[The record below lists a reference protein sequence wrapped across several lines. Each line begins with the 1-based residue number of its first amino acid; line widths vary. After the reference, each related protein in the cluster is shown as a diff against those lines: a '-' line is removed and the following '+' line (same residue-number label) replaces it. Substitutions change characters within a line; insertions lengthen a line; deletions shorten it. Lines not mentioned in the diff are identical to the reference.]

1 MAYAAV
7 TSLKGTLHLHFL
19 QSQPRFP
26 LQHNQQILIS
36 LHQNLGFLQEVLEKS
51 EIAYN
56 NSAMK
61 DLEAEMRDV
70 AFEAEER
77 IEMELS
83 SIYLQSSSID
93 EACLLRLD
101 GILKQAVKQT
111 DYLKKKLIKI
121 QSKQQ
126 FAKGPSILG
135 RMRQRGLLLG
145 STSSQPADPER
156 ENNIT
161 VSKFSKNASKF
172 DSRMVGCDKEFK
184 TILDK
189 LTQQS
194 AEHLQVVSIVGMG
207 GIGKTTLAREVYKD
221 PSITSYFYKKAWVTV
236 SQEYDVEQMLQCF
249 TDCVN
254 PASNDIPHKQRN
266 DNSKASVRKQSR
278 KQRIHNL
285 SGSLRKHLKDQRYL
299 IVMDDIWSTTAW
311 DSVQRCFPDD
321 NNGSRILLTSRLREV
336 AEYASSGN
344 STINLSFL
352 NDNESWNLYCNV
364 FGQTEFLSMFEQIGR
379 NIVKKCN
386 GLPLAIIVIASLLS
400 KTEET
405 VEKWS
410 NVAENVS
417 RYVSSDSNDAC
428 SRILCLSYNQLPHH
442 LKACFL
448 YFGVFPEDYEIHVKK
463 LARLWAAEGFLKAE
477 DHPNIEDPNMEEVAM
492 ECLQDLVD
500 RSLVFVNKQSYN
512 GKMKTIRI
520 HDLLRDLCL
529 REARHENL
537 LNVIGD
543 EKLPFY
549 KKKISCRWTSATSSF
564 HLLSLTKCFHKSH
577 SFHYHNDYYY
587 ESAERLFS
595 HFKLLRV
602 LDIECICSDRYEEL
616 YALANLIHL
625 RYLALKYSIDRTMG
639 RYSHLELFEHWNM
652 QSFIVRKNGGAFDS
666 FEAYGI
672 WKMPLLRNFCI
683 EWIVSLGT
691 LPVVHR
697 NLESISWLH
706 PKLCTKDLFTRI
718 PNLKKLGI
726 IDGGLDEN
734 NDGGSDEN
742 NLDCFYNF
750 VNLGQLEELSI
761 RGWKFNHIPCSG
773 IAWATSFLPN
783 LKKLKF
789 FWTSLAWSD
798 MRLIGMLPNLEVL
811 KLINAIASE
820 DTMWEPYEE
829 GFRQLKRLVIEDK
842 YGRWKHW
849 NAVGDHFPL
858 LECLELRE
866 CKYLQEIPSGFAD
879 IITLA
884 LIQLNGCGDSVLAS
898 AKLIQ
903 EEQYNNYGNALLVR
917 SENIRTKGSGNS
929 TEEEWDVQT
938 KGSVYSTEEE
948 WDVEEESDLSQD

>member
-93 EACLLRLD
+93 KACLLRLH
-101 GILKQAVKQT
+101 GIFKQAVKQT
-111 DYLKKKLIKI
+111 NYLKKKLIKI
-121 QSKQQ
+121 KSKDQ

-194 AEHLQVVSIVGMG
+194 AEQLQVVSIVGMG

-266 DNSKASVRKQSR
+266 DNLKASVRKQSR

-344 STINLSFL
+344 SPLNMPFL
-352 NDNESWNLYCNV
+352 DADESWNLYCKV
-364 FGQTEFLSMFEQIGR
+364 FGKTEFLPVFKLIGR
-379 NIVKKCN
+379 DIVMKCK
-386 GLPLAIIVIASLLS
+386 GLPLAITLVASLLS
-400 KTEET
+400 KTEAA
-405 VEKWS
+405 VEKWN

-417 RYVSSDSNDAC
+417 RYVIGDSNDAC
-428 SRILCLSYNQLPHH
+428 SKILYLSYNQLPHH

-463 LARLWAAEGFLKAE
+463 LVRLWAAEGFLRAE
-477 DHPNIEDPNMEEVAM
+477 DHCNMEELAM
-492 ECLQDLVD
+492 ECLQDLID
-500 RSLVFVNKQSYN
+500 RSLVFVSKQSYN
-512 GKMKTIRI
+512 GKMKKVRI

-537 LNVIGD
+537 LYVIGD
-543 EKLPFY
+543 EKLPY
-549 KKKISCRWTSATSSF
+549 DKKKISCRWISSTSKL
-564 HLLSLTKCFHKSH
+564 HLLPLTECFHKSH
-577 SFHYHNDYYY
+577 SFHCPYTYYF
-587 ESAERLFS
+587 ENVEGLFS

-602 LDIECICSDRYEEL
+602 VDIERTHSYEL
-616 YALANLIHL
+616 RVLNVLANLLIHL
-625 RYLALKYSIDRTMG
+625 RYLALGSSTSGSSILTGTTYFD
-639 RYSHLELFEHWNM
+639 LELFEFEYWNI
-652 QSFIVRKNGGAFDS
+652 QSFIVSGNHVALDFSKTS
-666 FEAYGI
+666 GI
-672 WKMPLLRNFCI
+672 CKMPLLRHIYI
-683 EWIVSLGT
+683 ERIVSLGA

-697 NLESISWLH
+697 NLESISWLR
-706 PKLCTKDLFTRI
+706 PEFCTEDMFTRI
-718 PNLKKLGI
+718 PNLKKLGM
-726 IDGGLDEN
+726 DGRYG
-734 NDGGSDEN
+734 EN

-750 VNLGQLEELSI
+750 VHLGQLEKLSI
-761 RGWKFNHIPCSG
+761 KFWYNHNRIHPYSG
-773 IAWATSFLPN
+773 ISWATNFLPN

-789 FWTSLAWSD
+789 FCTNLAWSD

-811 KLINAIASE
+811 KLIDAI
-820 DTMWEPYEE
+820 DRKDRMWEPSEE
-829 GFRQLKRLVIEDK
+829 GFRQLKRLVIEDIFLEC
-842 YGRWKHW
+842 WS
-849 NAVGDHFPL
+849 AVGDHFPL
-858 LECLELRE
+858 LECLELCE
-866 CKYLQEIPSGFAD
+866 CNNLQEIPSDFAD
-879 IITLA
+879 ITTLA
-884 LIQLNGCGDSVLAS
+884 LIQLTRCPDSLLAS

-917 SENIRTKGSGNS
+917 SEK
-929 TEEEWDVQT
+929 
-938 KGSVYSTEEE
+938 Y
-948 WDVEEESDLSQD
+948 